1 MVRAEE
7 SGHRTHKIG
16 KLRIPNYKLRIFL
29 WLVTAIAF
37 LSLTGCQVGWNSTQ
51 YSVQRVSDGDTLT
64 VVDAKGTVLH
74 VRFACV
80 DAPEIPHSTKQRA
93 SKKAADRDQF
103 QWGIKAQQRLQQ
115 LIRQGGDRVNVKIT
129 SSDRYG
135 RKVGE
140 VRLGNG
146 TLLQEVLAQEG
157 LVLVY
162 PAYLKN
168 CPSATVVEQAAA
180 QAQQQKRGVWS
191 DARFVAP
198 WKYRSARKL

>member
-7 SGHRTHKIG
+7 SGHGKHKTA
-16 KLRIPNYKLRIFL
+16 KFRIPNSEFRILL
-29 WLVTAIAF
+29 WLITAIAF
-37 LSLTGCQVGWNSTQ
+37 LSLTGCQPRWNSTQ

-146 TLLQEVLAQEG
+146 TLVQEVLAREG

-168 CPSATVVEQAAA
+168 CPSAAVVEQAAA
-180 QAQQQKRGVWS
+180 QAQQQGRGVWS
-191 DARFVAP
+191 DAKFVAP
-198 WKYRSARKL
+198 WKYRSARK